1 MSNEAVHFPSEVW
14 PSLCFVN
21 ALHNLRIFYAL
32 FYASVKGDLRIFYA
46 SINACRL
53 VLRNKT
59 RTLTHAPIR
68 VVRMR
73 APYCAKVLASK
84 GSHRVLQDYIILAGA
99 VKYTTFSNYICYYDS
114 SKTENRLL

>member
-1 MSNEAVHFPSEVW
+1 MQALLIARGGQRSNETVHFPSEVW

-21 ALHNLRIFYAL
+21 VLRNLRIFYAL

-68 VVRMR
+68 VVRMG
-73 APYCAKVLASK
+73 APYCAPMCLPRSEV
-84 GSHRVLQDYIILAGA
+84 
-99 VKYTTFSNYICYYDS
+99 TEFS
-114 SKTENRLL
+114 

>member
-1 MSNEAVHFPSEVW
+1 MQALLIARGGQRSNETVHFPSEVW

-21 ALHNLRIFYAL
+21 VLHNLRIFYAL
-32 FYASVKGDLRIFYA
+32 FYASVQGDLRIFYA

-59 RTLTHAPIR
+59 RN
-68 VVRMR
+68 VRMR

-99 VKYTTFSNYICYYDS
+99 VKYATFSNYICYY
-114 SKTENRLL
+114 